1 MLLDERR
8 PDDPLESGVLA
19 PYLAPHEHIHVLLRR
34 HDLRL
39 KRLIARAQL
48 RKPGDILGF
57 AAISEDEVS
66 ALLDARVLSA
76 ASSAE
81 VEAIDR
87 ELGELELEIDGR
99 VEQSDLHGIR
109 LPILELAGRFALSP
123 LEMDLLF
130 TCLAVELDRRYER
143 VYGFLQD
150 DMTRRLASAGLAM
163 ALCCDSVVEQLNA
176 RELLNAQAP
185 LRHYGLL
192 ELADD
197 GSATPWLSRP
207 MRVDERVASFL
218 IGDRALDARVA
229 RQVTWYEAAL
239 ELVDPREPRHPADEA
254 LERIVQ
260 VVRASRGRRK
270 SLLYLQSARRA
281 GADALVRRA
290 ARCLGMPVMAVDAEL
305 LVESGRGS
313 GGSGVGGGGDFEQN
327 LFLLFREGLL
337 SQAAVYLRNLERAL
351 EPPAGASR
359 YRALLRCATEMGSIV
374 FASGEH
380 PWCWQIPAEPLV
392 LRIVEVRPDGVDEQ
406 LDAWRAASRHQLGD
420 AELHHLISLHPLP
433 VAVITDV
440 WRMAEALAAED
451 DDDAAPSFDQVK
463 QACRAFGGTPVSAM
477 ARRVEPKH
485 RWADLVL
492 PAAQL
497 EQLAAIC
504 SQAKHSSIV
513 YGSWQFERKLSLGRG
528 LNALFTG
535 PPGTGKTMAAE
546 VIAGDLG
553 VDILKIDL
561 SQIVS
566 KYIGETEK
574 NLRQLFDQAVAANAI
589 LFFDEADAL
598 LGKRSDVKDA
608 HDRYANTETAYL
620 LQKMEEYPGIA
631 ILSTNLRQ
639 NMDAAF
645 TRRMRFIVDFPFPE
659 EEDRLRIWKTV
670 WPSEVPLGTDVD
682 FDLLARQFRLSGG
695 SIRNVALAAAFLAA
709 EQHQDVSMR
718 HLMRATKRELQKM
731 GRLVSDE
738 ESGAPAPAG
747 SRDAQGGTR
756 RGGMS

>member
-1 MLLDERR
+1 MLLDEHT
-8 PDDPLESGVLA
+8 PDDLAESGEFA
-19 PYLAPHEHIHVLLRR
+19 PYLAPHEHIGDLLRR

-39 KRLIARAQL
+39 RRHISRAPG
-48 RKPGDILGF
+48 RRPSPGDILGF
-57 AAISEDEVS
+57 AAISEDEVG
-66 ALLDARVLSA
+66 ALLEGRARSDATSA
-76 ASSAE
+76 DAE
-81 VEAIDR
+81 VIGR
-87 ELGELELEIDGR
+87 ELEALELEIDGR

-109 LPILELAGRFALSP
+109 LPVLELAGRFALSP

-130 TCLAVELDRRYER
+130 ACLAVELDRRYER
-143 VYGFLQD
+143 IYGFLHD
-150 DMTRRLASAGLAM
+150 DMSRRLASVGLAI
-163 ALCCDSVVEQLNA
+163 ALCCDTIGEQLSA

-185 LRHYGLL
+185 LRHYRLL

-207 MRVDERVASFL
+207 MRVDERIASFL
-218 IGDRALDARVA
+218 LGDRALDARVA
-229 RQVTWYEAAL
+229 RQVTWYEAVL
-239 ELVDPREPRHPADEA
+239 ELAGPREPRHPADEA

-260 VVRASRGRRK
+260 IVRASRGRRK
-270 SLLYLQSARRA
+270 SLLYLQSARHA

-290 ARCLGMPVMAVDAEL
+290 ARCLPMPVMTVDAEL
-305 LVESGRGS
+305 LLESA
-313 GGSGVGGGGDFEQN
+313 GDFEHN

-337 SQAAVYLRNLERAL
+337 SQAAVYLRNLDRAL
-351 EPPAGASR
+351 EPPGGASR

-380 PWCWQIPAEPLV
+380 AWCWQMPSEPLL
-392 LRIVEVRPDGVDEQ
+392 LRIVDVRPDGVDEQ
-406 LDAWRAASRHQLGD
+406 LDAWRSASRHELAD

-433 VAVITDV
+433 VESIADV
-440 WRMAEALAAED
+440 WRMAEAMVAETGD
-451 DDDAAPSFDQVK
+451 GPSPTLEQLK
-463 QACRAFGGTPVSAM
+463 QACRAFAGAPASTM
-477 ARRVEPKH
+477 ARRIEPKH

-497 EQLAAIC
+497 EQLSAIC

-513 YGSWQFERKLSLGRG
+513 YGSWQFERKLSLGQG

-546 VIAGDLG
+546 VIAADLG

-659 EEDRLRIWKTV
+659 QEDRLRIWKTV
-670 WPSEVPLGTDVD
+670 WPAEVPLAPDVD
-682 FDLLARQFRLSGG
+682 FPLLAQQFRLSGG
-695 SIRNVALAAAFLAA
+695 SIRNVALSAAFLAA
-709 EQHQDVSMR
+709 EEHHEVSMR
-718 HLMRATKRELQKM
+718 HLMRATRRELQKM
-731 GRLVSDE
+731 GRLVNDE
-738 ESGAPAPAG
+738 DTVASPYARNPESRARSA
-747 SRDAQGGTR
+747 S
-756 RGGMS
+756 